1 MHLIKVL
8 QSDGNFQT
16 VLFSTPD
23 VFAKET
29 LGHSIWY
36 FRITNTEIEEIC
48 VGETAY
54 SISVFPARNA
64 DGTLNMMYETLSA
77 NYYKKYYKLIGAN
90 EFMGVKTSLKIIMD
104 ML

>member
-8 QSDGNFQT
+8 QADGNFQT
-16 VLFSTPD
+16 VLFTTPE

-48 VGETAY
+48 VGEAAY
-54 SISVFPARNA
+54 SISVFPARNG
-64 DGTLNMMYETLSA
+64 DGSLNMMYETLSA
-77 NYYKKYYKLIGAN
+77 NYHKKHYQVIPMG
-90 EFMGVKTSLKIIMD
+90 EFMGVKTSLKILMD